1 MRGIKAFLV
10 DILKKRSKRTSQL
23 KIRKFKSSY
32 LRLA

>member
-1 MRGIKAFLV
+1 MRIKAFLV
-10 DILKKRSKRTSQL
+10 DIQEKRSKRTSKL